1 MTRIHVHWPRLIW
14 VIFICAYSAL
24 FFHNLLN
31 SFSNWHIPY
40 VYTMVLIVW
49 LCFEYYEKRLFF
61 QTGFAPLPAY
71 SWPLRAAFALFF
83 YSSFIIGV
91 STIVW
96 WHNSQIPAYPI
107 VHIVGLITLITS
119 VVLRRRM
126 LHGKK
131 ITQKMISQFYVSIL
145 LLIVSLALGYGSL
158 FLVAYVLV
166 IGCPLVLLMRHHEY
180 TLLAKIDAFA
190 QTHKKKNREEL
201 WQLYIER
208 QQKKQTRKSK

>member
-1 MTRIHVHWPRLIW
+1 MRVHWRRLIW

-24 FFHNLLN
+24 FFYNLLN
-31 SFSNWHIPY
+31 PFSNWHIPY
-40 VYTMVLIVW
+40 VYTLVLIIW

-83 YSSFIIGV
+83 YSSLVIGI

-96 WHNSQIPAYPI
+96 WHSNQIPLYPV
-107 VHIVGLITLITS
+107 VHVFGFIALIAS
-119 VVLRRRM
+119 VILRRRM
-126 LHGKK
+126 LHNKNVTRK
-131 ITQKMISQFYVSIL
+131 TISQFYVGIL
-145 LLIVSLALGYGSL
+145 LLIASLALGYGSL
-158 FLVAYVLV
+158 LLVAYVLV

-180 TLLAKIDAFA
+180 TLLATVEAFA

-201 WQLYIER
+201 WQFYIEK
-208 QQKKQTRKSK
+208 QQKKTKRKRK